1 MEVGNRERGD
11 IREVLDSSFQPPTS
25 RLIMFRYIYVDLH
38 VHTVLSPCA
47 EVEMIP
53 PFIVAQARQLGLSL
67 IAITDHNSAENV
79 AAVIEAA
86 RQTGLTVLPGMEVES
101 REEAHIICLFDAVEQ
116 ALAWQEEV
124 YAHLPP
130 LKNREETFGAQ
141 FVVDAEGQYV
151 RTNDRLLLTST
162 SLSVNEVVKGVRA
175 LGGLP
180 LPAHVDRPSYSLIA
194 NLGFIP
200 PDLGLAAVEIS
211 SRTSP
216 DEVRAR
222 FPQLQD
228 YNLVV
233 SGDAH
238 RLNEMV
244 ARTMVKVRE
253 PTVAELALALAGRED
268 RRIVE

>member
-1 MEVGNRERGD
+1 
-11 IREVLDSSFQPPTS
+11 
-25 RLIMFRYIYVDLH
+25 MFRYIYVDLH
-38 VHTVLSPCA
+38 LHTVLSPCA

-53 PFIVAQARQLGLSL
+53 PLIVDRAGQLGLSL

-79 AAVIEAA
+79 AAVVEAA
-86 RQTGLTVLPGMEVES
+86 RQTGLVVLPGMEVES
-101 REEAHIICLFDAVEQ
+101 REEVHIVCLFDTVEQ
-116 ALAWQEEV
+116 ALAWQGEV
-124 YAHLPP
+124 YAHLPS
-130 LKNREETFGAQ
+130 LQNREETFGAQ
-141 FVVDAEGQYV
+141 FVVDAEGEYV

-162 SLSVNEVVKGVRA
+162 SLSVNAVIERVRS

-180 LPAHVDRPSYSLIA
+180 IPAHVDRPSYSLIA

-200 PDLGLAAVEIS
+200 PDLGLSAVEIS
-211 SRTSP
+211 ARTTP
-216 DEVRAR
+216 HEARAR
-222 FPQLQD
+222 FPQLKD

-233 SGDAH
+233 GGDAH

-244 ARTMVKVRE
+244 ARTMVKIRE